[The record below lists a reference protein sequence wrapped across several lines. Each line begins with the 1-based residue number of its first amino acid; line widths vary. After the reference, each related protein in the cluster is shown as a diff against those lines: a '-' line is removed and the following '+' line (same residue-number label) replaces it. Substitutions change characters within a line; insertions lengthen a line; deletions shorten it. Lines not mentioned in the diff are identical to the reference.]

1 MDYSDE
7 DEQYGYDLA
16 DEAQENGYWEDE
28 DTELTDNAADR
39 RAEEL

>member
-16 DEAQENGYWEDE
+16 EEAQENGYWEDE
-28 DTELTDNAADR
+28 GAELTNNEEDC